1 MRILALDL
9 GTTSTKTH
17 GYLLDTQTGHVTRP
31 AITTSVGAFLDL
43 LRNTAPDLV
52 VAEPTPITGVLV
64 DTCRAQEIPV
74 KILNVRDPAW
84 QNRTNK
90 TDRNDAELMANLVV
104 TGHFRTV
111 DIPSRDIR
119 EWRAQIAHRHNLV
132 RERTRIKNRIKST
145 LNGELIPA
153 KSLWSKRGLKFLH
166 ELTLS
171 PERSASWRA
180 ILSIDLERYHQ
191 VQAHVTTATQ
201 LLDDR
206 LLTHPHAEAIL
217 ALPGV
222 GPRLA
227 ESLLAHLVTAQRF
240 HDRKAVAAYVGI
252 CPRVQ
257 QSGKF
262 SHYGRITKAGNTQL
276 RTLLIEV
283 AQLGARRPGWMRDIY
298 IKNQRG
304 DKSRS
309 NRAITAVARRLL
321 VRCWAILRDREKA
334 PEPTPAT
341 VAA

>member
-17 GYLLDTQTGHVTRP
+17 GYDLDTQTGVVKRP
-31 AITTSVGAFLDL
+31 AIATSVGAFLDL
-43 LRNTAPDLV
+43 LRNTAPDVV
-52 VAEPTPITGVLV
+52 VAEPTPITGILV
-64 DTCRAQEIPV
+64 DTCRALEIPV

-90 TDRNDAELMANLVV
+90 TDRNDAEMMANLVV

-111 DIPSRDIR
+111 DIPTRDIR
-119 EWRAQIAHRHNLV
+119 EWRAQIAHRHHLV
-132 RERTRIKNRIKST
+132 RERTRIKNRITSI

-153 KSLWSKRGLKFLH
+153 KSLWSKRGLEFLH
-166 ELTLS
+166 ELTEN
-171 PERSASWRA
+171 PDRSASWRA
-180 ILSIDLERYHQ
+180 VLSIDLERYHQ
-191 VQAHVTTATQ
+191 IQAHVIAATQ

-206 LLTHPHAEAIL
+206 LHTHPHAEAIL

-227 ESLLAHLVTAQRF
+227 ESLLAFIVTAKRF
-240 HDRKAVAAYVGI
+240 KDRKAIAAYVGL
-252 CPRVQ
+252 CPRVL

-262 SHYGRITKAGNTQL
+262 TNYGRITKAGNTQL

-283 AQLGARRPGWMRDIY
+283 AQLGVRRPGWMQDIY
-298 IKNQRG
+298 TQIQRG

-321 VRCWAILRDREKA
+321 IRCWAILRDRENA
-334 PEPTPAT
+334 PPEP
-341 VAA
+341 AAAAA